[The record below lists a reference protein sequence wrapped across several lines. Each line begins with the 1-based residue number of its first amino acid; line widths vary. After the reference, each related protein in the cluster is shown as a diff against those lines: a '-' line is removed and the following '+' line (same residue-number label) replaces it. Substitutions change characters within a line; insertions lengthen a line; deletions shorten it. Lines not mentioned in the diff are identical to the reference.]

1 MTKNSDAHFLNEQ
14 YQALLD
20 TYHCMERDDTSGM
33 AEAIGYWRVIKS
45 YLLRAERN
53 KNRRCAT
60 HVV

>member
-1 MTKNSDAHFLNEQ
+1 MTKNSDAHLLNER

-45 YLLRAERN
+45 YLLRVE
-53 KNRRCAT
+53 K
-60 HVV
+60 